1 MADSQKGKAWPIA
14 DATLTNQ
21 VRQLQLFCVHLLLT
35 AVKCTDS
42 GFGSASIAV

>member
-21 VRQLQLFCVHLLLT
+21 VLAIAMFWF
-35 AVKCTDS
+35 
-42 GFGSASIAV
+42 GFVN